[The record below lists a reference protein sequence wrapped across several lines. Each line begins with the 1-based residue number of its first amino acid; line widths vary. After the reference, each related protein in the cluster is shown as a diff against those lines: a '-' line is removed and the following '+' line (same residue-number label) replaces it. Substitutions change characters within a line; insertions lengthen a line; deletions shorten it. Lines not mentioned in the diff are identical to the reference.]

1 MEDEKFEAT
10 HQHMANQGQ
19 TSAED
24 SRDTQC
30 HFVCYV
36 EKGGMIWELDGRLE
50 GPICKG
56 KLAPGDS
63 LGIEAS
69 KIIQSY
75 IDMNL
80 EHDIKFNVMAMA
92 PSFSEDFF

>member
-1 MEDEKFEAT
+1 M
-10 HQHMANQGQ
+10 
-19 TSAED
+19 
-24 SRDTQC
+24 
-30 HFVCYV
+30 CYV

-50 GPICKG
+50 GPLQKG
-56 KLAPGDS
+56 KLAEGEN

-69 KIIQSY
+69 KIIQGY

-92 PSFSEDFF
+92 PSFSDDFF